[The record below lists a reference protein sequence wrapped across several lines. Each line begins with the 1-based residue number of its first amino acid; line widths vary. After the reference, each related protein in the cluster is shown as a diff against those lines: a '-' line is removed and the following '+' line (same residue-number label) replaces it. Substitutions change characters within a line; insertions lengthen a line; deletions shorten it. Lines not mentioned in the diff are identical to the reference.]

1 MSTKS
6 YLYIEL
12 KKKQQHL
19 SPLPSS
25 MTRMTKPF
33 RTCHTNPYTTRLPT
47 FGLACAISHAQP
59 TQRTSR
65 CIPTEEPILELRGE
79 RKSPPRRCA
88 SLHRG
93 FVVGVMNLPSFPT
106 TFPKRYQISP
116 HSLLSYPTQFLFLPS
131 SYPDLS
137 ILGSMC
143 TVFSLFFFSFYANR

>member
-12 KKKQQHL
+12 KKKQHHL

-88 SLHRG
+88 SCLHRG

-106 TFPKRYQISP
+106 TFPKKVPNLPTLFTI
-116 HSLLSYPTQFLFLPS
+116 LSYPVFVSSFL
-131 SYPDLS
+131 LS
-137 ILGSMC
+137 RP
-143 TVFSLFFFSFYANR
+143 FNPR